1 MRLRSIN
8 GHAYP
13 LSPLLSIG
21 PGTAAGK
28 WWGDATKILL
38 VSGWFYSGKERQI
51 RKEIRKFKA
60 ATNSNNF
67 ALSKGGGEGGE
78 TKVKV
83 YISILTASL
92 NVSRRFYDNFD
103 ANSEP
108 GKFLAATR
116 VYRGNRSGNRP
127 SSAANVSTKV
137 ERAYV
142 IKYSCDKERI

>member
-1 MRLRSIN
+1 MRLRPIN
-8 GHAYP
+8 GHAYLP
-13 LSPLLSIG
+13 SPLDWSWNG
-21 PGTAAGK
+21 GRK

-103 ANSEP
+103 ANSEIS